1 MNWNALRYAKAKS
14 SCFPFVVQFPV
25 KGQRVDQLPYFCG
38 TGAPCAYIT
47 VKVDRFPS
55 LSTQADWQRT
65 LAGIKPLSHAT
76 GDLRNARYRTQV
88 RFQPPHLYLDSDFVG
103 GKNTGCGNP
112 QPAAFLIDDFL
123 KKLRAPSA
131 YRAGKTFRQFLRL

>member
-55 LSTQADWQRT
+55 LSTQADCSGRWQVSNPYRIPP
-65 LAGIKPLSHAT
+65 GIYGMLVTEHK
-76 GDLRNARYRTQV
+76 
-88 RFQPPHLYLDSDFVG
+88 
-103 GKNTGCGNP
+103 CGFSRHTCTWI
-112 QPAAFLIDDFL
+112 QI
-123 KKLRAPSA
+123 S
-131 YRAGKTFRQFLRL
+131 